1 MNVLQRQSY
10 QLYFDWLG
18 EKILEWYDNKPANND
33 LKNCVKAM
41 KHIGTHN
48 NHLQIEC
55 DINKKLLSK
64 MRLEKNRAIER
75 ARKSDV
81 RVEKLELQIEQL
93 ELKIKLGL

>member
-1 MNVLQRQSY
+1 MNVLQRKSY

-18 EKILEWYDNKPANND
+18 QKILEWYDNKPANND

-41 KHIGTHN
+41 KQIGTHN
-48 NHLQIEC
+48 NNLQIEC

-75 ARKSDV
+75 ARKSDA
-81 RVEKLELQIEQL
+81 RVEKVELQIEQL

>member
-1 MNVLQRQSY
+1 MNVLQRKSY

-18 EKILEWYDNKPANND
+18 QKILEWYDNKPANND

-41 KHIGTHN
+41 KQIGTHN
-48 NHLQIEC
+48 NNLQIEC

-75 ARKSDV
+75 ARKSDA